1 MTYFFDRTFGKSVP
15 LALSLLDLPVELH
28 DAYFA
33 PGTPDH
39 DWLPEVAAKGWIV
52 LTEDRLRGNELAI
65 RAIFDH
71 GAACWIV
78 RTGQLRR
85 RSKAEFLLRHWDK
98 IDAIAHREAV
108 PYLASV
114 DRFGKCTRLLP
125 TPSAPLTAQ

>member
-28 DAYFA
+28 DAHFA
-33 PGTPDH
+33 SGTPDH
-39 DWLPEVAAKGWIV
+39 DWLPEVAARGWIV

-65 RAIFDH
+65 RAIFDS

-85 RSKAEFLLRHWDK
+85 RGKAEFLLRYWDK
-98 IDAIAHREAV
+98 IDAIAHREAA
-108 PYLASV
+108 PYLASI
-114 DRFGKCTRLLP
+114 DRSGKCTRLLP
-125 TPSAPLTAQ
+125 APSVELAAE

>member
-52 LTEDRLRGNELAI
+52 LTEDRLERNELAT
-65 RAIFDH
+65 RAILDY
-71 GAACWIV
+71 GVACWIV
-78 RTGQLRR
+78 RTSGRTRR
-85 RSKAEFLLRHWDK
+85 HKAEFLLRYWDH
-98 IDAIAHREAV
+98 IERIAHREAP
-108 PYLASV
+108 PYLVRLDSRGV
-114 DRFGKCTRLLP
+114 STRLLP
-125 TPSAPLTAQ
+125 TPGASLTAQ